1 MFLAADGEQL
11 ISAKAEV
18 ACHPLLDTAEEREQQ
33 ALQQRIAELEVKTAY
48 AEGRLRGIS
57 SRLSALDGAGVAVV
71 YCDEGLTPSEF
82 GEPRE
87 PGKRQGLRPR
97 P

>member
-1 MFLAADGEQL
+1 LQGQIPGRAGPGSFR
-11 ISAKAEV
+11 EV
-18 ACHPLLDTAEEREQQ
+18 RCGCPLLEA
-33 ALQQRIAELEVKTAY
+33 KTAD

-57 SRLSALDGAGVAVV
+57 SRLTALERAGVAVV
-71 YCDEGLTPSEF
+71 YCDEGLTPIEF

-87 PGKRQGLRPR
+87 PGKRRGPRPR